1 MQIGAV
7 RSSMDTSPGSR
18 LFVSSLYQTK
28 DQAEK
33 EEAANMI
40 EDIIE
45 T

>member
-1 MQIGAV
+1 MWG
-7 RSSMDTSPGSR
+7 GSIQYKTPM
-18 LFVSSLYQTK
+18 LFAQTK

-33 EEAANMI
+33 EKAANTI